1 MQATFMLSS
10 SNRCLILTIQYCSI
24 LSPTFNFVGRKKKLF
39 VLCFSFLIYVTILFN
54 LTVALSKE
62 TQKIAEVDSKS
73 KVATPQYYIMRE
85 PPDGRPEFLVIE
97 INLPGIVSTC
107 ESQMSNYFQKFMK

>member
-1 MQATFMLSS
+1 MPDPHDPVL
-10 SNRCLILTIQYCSI
+10 LHPEPYIQ
-24 LSPTFNFVGRKKKLF
+24 FNCGKKKAICF
-39 VLCFSFLIYVTILFN
+39 VFFFIYVTILFN

-62 TQKIAEVDSKS
+62 TQKIEEVDSKS
-73 KVATPQYYIMRE
+73 KVATPQYHIIRE

-107 ESQMSNYFQKFMK
+107 ESEMNNYFQKFMK

>member
-1 MQATFMLSS
+1 MPDPHDPVL
-10 SNRCLILTIQYCSI
+10 LHPEPYIQFC
-24 LSPTFNFVGRKKKLF
+24 GKKKAICF
-39 VLCFSFLIYVTILFN
+39 VFFFIYVTILFN

-62 TQKIAEVDSKS
+62 TQKIEEVDSKS
-73 KVATPQYYIMRE
+73 KVATPQYHIIRE

-107 ESQMSNYFQKFMK
+107 ESEMNNYFQKFMK

>member
-1 MQATFMLSS
+1 MLLSG
-10 SNRCLILTIQYCSI
+10 NCCLILTIQYCSI
-24 LSPTFNFVGRKKKLF
+24 LNPTFNFVGRKKLF
-39 VLCFSFLIYVTILFN
+39 VLCFFFIYVTILFN

-62 TQKIAEVDSKS
+62 TQKIEEVDSKS
-73 KVATPQYYIMRE
+73 KVATPQYHIIRE

-107 ESQMSNYFQKFMK
+107 ESEMNNYFQKFMK